1 MAVVAQL
8 IGAVA
13 RAMIVM
19 LVVATPSLLLPGTT
33 SEGAQ
38 MATLIGLALALFIC
52 AEYASRYPAM
62 IEFRDAPPFNRVR
75 FLTLFLALFCLSY
88 VTRAGSED
96 PSTLVLVL
104 SALGLLV
111 GRALDFS
118 WSPLRVMMEHLP
130 DDVSEVTALDIQ
142 ILAGLAVFIMLS
154 GLSVF
159 LTLVRLQHWPNRGSA
174 FNVWINLPT
183 FEPTQG
189 GDVVTRLTRDA
200 RVNVILG
207 FTLPFVIPYVYARA
221 AEVVELDFMS
231 SAHALVW
238 GITLWVFLP
247 FSMLMRGVAMSRI
260 ADMIALRRARL
271 TAAVSADAP
280 SAVATAARIPAA
292 SR

>member
-1 MAVVAQL
+1 MFAQL

-75 FLTLFLALFCLSY
+75 FLTLFLTLFCLSY
-88 VTRAGSED
+88 VTRSGSEE

-111 GRALDFS
+111 GRALDFT

-130 DDVSEVTALDIQ
+130 DDVSDVTALDIQ
-142 ILAGLAVFIMLS
+142 ILAGLAVFIMLA

-207 FTLPFVIPYVYARA
+207 FTLPFVIPYVYVRA

-280 SAVATAARIPAA
+280 SATAPGVQVAAP